1 MVSLLRITLQSL
13 QNYNY
18 EKQKNFAELFCAFAY
33 FAIPKFR
40 DAVVANICRKDDPA
54 IE

>member
-1 MVSLLRITLQSL
+1 MISLLNITLQSL

-18 EKQKNFAELFCAFAY
+18 EEQRIFAELFCAFAY
-33 FAIPKFR
+33 FAIPEFR
-40 DAVVANICRKDDPA
+40 DAVLANISRKDDPV